1 MFRTSIEPRAR
12 LRLGVR
18 LATVGSW
25 RSTNKLLKRFDKQSR
40 QSLKRAINVLLN
52 RLREHEIRCTNIL
65 WPSSILSR
73 MLEFV
78 IPALAEASPTSN
90 DLMNNLKALEEL
102 IGCLTERGLYI
113 GANPRDHE
121 IPVIARSLTPEQ
133 FLAAISLAHRLAD
146 QGINPRLTLLYGI
159 PAVAKT
165 SSGAQ
170 IFQSN
175 LKALEELVT
184 LVYSLNGQRTR
195 CLGALWYGLPA
206 IAEHLAPEQFSQAV
220 ALAVR
225 LAKAGIDPAVTLLH
239 GLPAVA
245 KASPTEAAEYLPQA
259 LALAMRFAE
268 AGIDPAATLQH
279 GLPAVAKASP
289 TAEVFR
295 SNLSALESLS
305 RRLAEAGID
314 PAATLQHGLP
324 AVAKASPTAEV
335 FRSNLSA
342 LESLSRRLAEAGIDS
357 AKTMYYGISALES
370 LSRRLAEAGI
380 DSAKTMYYGIPV
392 VAKASPTE
400 AAEYL
405 PQAVA
410 LAVRLAEA
418 GIDPAATLQHGLP
431 AVAKAS
437 PTAEVFRSNL
447 SALESLSRRLAE
459 AGIDSAETMRY
470 GIPVVAKAL
479 SPEQFGPSLDIL
491 YEIAACRPLN
501 QIDLWVRVR
510 ADELV
515 GLVDRA
521 MKLRQDECVYEVEVR
536 PEKGHWEDSYP
547 VSDWVVD
554 SYQMVRLFIPRDYA
568 QWKVAD
574 TSVLL
579 IVKILYAVHDFTT
592 DFVARC

>member
-314 PAATLQHGLP
+314 
-324 AVAKASPTAEV
+324 
-335 FRSNLSA
+335 
-342 LESLSRRLAEAGIDS
+342 
-357 AKTMYYGISALES
+357 
-370 LSRRLAEAGI
+370 
-380 DSAKTMYYGIPV
+380 
-392 VAKASPTE
+392 
-400 AAEYL
+400 
-405 PQAVA
+405 
-410 LAVRLAEA
+410 
-418 GIDPAATLQHGLP
+418 
-431 AVAKAS
+431 
-437 PTAEVFRSNL
+437 
-447 SALESLSRRLAE
+447 
-459 AGIDSAETMRY
+459 SAETMRY